1 MPKAITG
8 DPQASRV
15 SLPQVVIRATVA
27 ALVCGGGGVVWLAA
41 SHSQWLPLFFAVP
54 GRLIV
59 IALNLAGLGLS
70 LAARRQFSRSEPL
83 GVVWSLVALAAACHL
98 AGGVLWQ
105 MEGAGWQ
112 RLRLVLAGPVQTL
125 LLAAGLAVALRIY
138 RRSGLQGRPRF
149 ADWLPMGVAAGF
161 TVWAIYDLLLAG
173 PATFEGAVVLV
184 DIPLLGLLLIEA
196 ILVRRYSLRM
206 GGGLIAQCWGAFTA
220 AILVSFVGDVAVW
233 LFAHSPVPVPLTATS
248 WYVWFLASAA
258 YALAPAYQVEACRR
272 ASI

>member
-1 MPKAITG
+1 
-8 DPQASRV
+8 
-15 SLPQVVIRATVA
+15 LVVRATVA
-27 ALVCGGGGVVWLAA
+27 AFVCGGGGVVWLAA
-41 SHSQWLPLFFAVP
+41 NHSQWLPLFFAVP

-70 LAARRQFSRSEPL
+70 VVARRQFSRSEPL
-83 GVVWSLVALAAACHL
+83 GVVWSLVVLAAACHL

-105 MEGAGWQ
+105 VEGEGWQ
-112 RLRLVLAGPVQTL
+112 RLRMVLAGPVQTV

-161 TVWAIYDLLLAG
+161 AMWAIYDFLLRV
-173 PATFEGAVVLV
+173 PATPVSFEGAVILV
-184 DIPLLGLLLIEA
+184 DIPLLSLLLIEA
-196 ILVRRYSLRM
+196 ILVRRFSLRM

-233 LFAHSPVPVPLTATS
+233 LFAHSPVPVPLSATS
-248 WYVWFLASAA
+248 WYVWFLASAF

-272 ASI
+272 ASV